1 MKILSHLDLAANE
14 IGDIGITEIAK
25 AAKEFGMLE
34 YLDISG
40 NNIGK
45 TSYSTECAE
54 SLNIFLTQNRNLEHF
69 KINWNNLRGI
79 AGEKVIEGLTTCF
92 NIKTV

>member
-1 MKILSHLDLAANE
+1 MLNLSKNKIGAKGAKYLSDALRQMKILAHLDIAENE
-14 IGDIGITEIAK
+14 IGDIGIADIAR
-25 AAKEFGMLE
+25 AAKDFGMLE

-54 SLNIFLTQNRNLEHF
+54 CLNTFLT
-69 KINWNNLRGI
+69 
-79 AGEKVIEGLTTCF
+79 
-92 NIKTV
+92 